1 MMNCKNIVPATA
13 DHVAALLTHIRP
25 ADVDEFIAASGQ
37 SPAEVLEHALR
48 VSTRAWAGVVND
60 EVIGIFGVAPSS
72 LIGGKGIP
80 WLVGSTL
87 IERNYRIFLRNSM
100 PVVSEFLSL
109 YPHLENFVDQRNHVA
124 KSWLHWLGF
133 KLEEPAPYGVQGLP
147 FHRFHMEKK

>member
-1 MMNCKNIVPATA
+1 MNSTNIVPATA
-13 DHVAALLTHIRP
+13 DHVAALLPNIRE
-25 ADVDEFIAASGQ
+25 ADVAEFIAASGQ
-37 SPAEVLEHALR
+37 TPVEVLEHALR
-48 VSTRAWAGVVND
+48 VSTRAWAGVVKG

-72 LIGGKGIP
+72 LIGGRGTP

-87 IERNYRIFLRNSM
+87 IERNYRIFLRNSR

-124 KSWLHWLGF
+124 KAWLHWLGF
-133 KLEEPAPYGVQGLP
+133 HLEDPTPYGVQGLP